1 MKMMRLRVL
10 RSQPAPAPAADLDPG
25 NERPARPTPP
35 WRRLARFP
43 SAGDLREGL
52 RRNTGLKLVSL
63 VLAFFLWFAINVSE
77 RDAEIDISIPVTT
90 KQLSPDLIVVE
101 KKPVKPVSVTV
112 RGPRTIL
119 EGVDGRRMRLVVDL
133 TQVAAGETKK
143 VELNSDLLK
152 PELPRRLKAVR
163 FDPGTV
169 TVRVARLL
177 RRNVP
182 VRVAVEG
189 DPPLG
194 YTVTAAARPTEVEV
208 TGPAKKVESMGEL
221 KTEPINISALTQ
233 SATRELP
240 LVWAGD
246 FIRLGQS
253 HVVVTLAVKEIMM
266 SRDFNRVEVEALH
279 ADGGRVR
286 LKPGQV
292 DLTLVGPMRL
302 LEPLRLEPGTATVDT
317 ADLGA
322 GTHEVKVAVN
332 VADPIKVGR
341 IEPETVTVDI
351 KPPDRA
357 PDRGP
362 DRPEKGPEGR

>member
-1 MKMMRLRVL
+1 MMRLRVL
-10 RSQPAPAPAADLDPG
+10 RSPPPPSPEELEPG
-25 NERPARPTPP
+25 TERPARPTPP
-35 WRRLARFP
+35 WRRLARVP
-43 SAGDLREGL
+43 SLREIREGL

-77 RDAEIDISIPVTT
+77 RDAEIDINIPVTT
-90 KQLSPDLIVVE
+90 QRLSSDLIVVE

-133 TQVAAGETKK
+133 TQATAGETRK
-143 VELNSDLLK
+143 VELNADLLK

-163 FDPGTV
+163 FDPGTA

-182 VRVAVEG
+182 VKVAVEG

-194 YTVTAAARPTEVEV
+194 YTITAAARPTEVEV
-208 TGPAKKVESMGEL
+208 TGPAKKVEAMGEI
-221 KTEPINISALTQ
+221 KTEPINVTALTQ
-233 SATRELP
+233 SATREVP

-246 FIRLGQS
+246 FMRLGLS
-253 HVVVTLAVKEIMM
+253 RVVVTLAVKEIMM
-266 SRDFNRVEVEALH
+266 SRDFARVEVEALH
-279 ADGGRVR
+279 SDGGRVR
-286 LKPGQV
+286 LKPAQV

-317 ADLGA
+317 AGLTT
-322 GTHEVKVAVN
+322 GTHDVPVVVN
-332 VADPIKVGR
+332 VADPLKVGR
-341 IEPETVTVDI
+341 IEPDKVTVEI
-351 KPPDRA
+351 K
-357 PDRGP
+357 G
-362 DRPEKGPEGR
+362 PEKGPEGR